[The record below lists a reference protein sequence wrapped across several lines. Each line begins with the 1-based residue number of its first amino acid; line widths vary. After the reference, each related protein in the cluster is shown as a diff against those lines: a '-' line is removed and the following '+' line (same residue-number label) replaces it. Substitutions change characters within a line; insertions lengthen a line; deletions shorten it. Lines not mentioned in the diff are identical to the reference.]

1 MVIRRIVGDT
11 YPVKVQIL
19 SEDGTPFDLTGCTC
33 FFTVKKRYEDTDAQA
48 IIELNSTVHVSDLEG
63 ITEFNMTSANVSLVG
78 SFLYD
83 IKVKDTNNIIYS
95 VITDKIIFENHVT
108 IRTS

>member
-11 YPVKVQIL
+11 YPVKIQIL
-19 SEDGTPFDLTGCTC
+19 SEDGTAFDLTGCTC

-48 IIELNSTVHVSDLEG
+48 IISLSTTTHVTALEG
-63 ITEFNMTSANVSLVG
+63 ITEFTMTSANVSLVG

>member
-1 MVIRRIVGDT
+1 MVIRRIKGDT
-11 YPVKVQIL
+11 YPVKVQIS
-19 SEDGTPFDLTGCTC
+19 SEDGTAFDLTNCTC

-48 IIELNSTVHVSDLEG
+48 IISVNTTTHVTALEG
-63 ITEFNMTSANVSLVG
+63 ITEFDMTSANVTLVG

-83 IKVKDTNNIIYS
+83 VKVKDTNNIIYS

>member
-1 MVIRRIVGDT
+1 
-11 YPVKVQIL
+11 L
-19 SEDGTPFDLTGCTC
+19 ST
-33 FFTVKKRYEDTDAQA
+33 
-48 IIELNSTVHVSDLEG
+48 SSHVTSLEG

-83 IKVKDTNNIIYS
+83 VKVKDTNNIIYS

>member
-1 MVIRRIVGDT
+1 MVIRRIKGDN
-11 YPVKVQIL
+11 YPIKIQIF

-33 FFTVKKRYEDTDAQA
+33 FFTVKKRYEDTDTEAL
-48 IIELNSTVHVSDLEG
+48 ISLNTTTHVSNLEG
-63 ITEFNMTSANVSLVG
+63 ITEFDMTSANTSLVG

-83 IKVKDTNNIIYS
+83 VKVKDANDIIYS